1 MTTTVNDIND
11 IVRILQERPD
21 WLQVLRG
28 IIVGEE
34 LLSLPKQLAEFVAAT
49 NENFRLVN
57 ERLARLETDVTEL
70 KTDVAELKTD
80 VSELKA
86 GHARL
91 EGRFSNF
98 EGAEYERRVRNRLM
112 HRVTMQFGLNAP
124 VIEMTQDIPSSPRL
138 TSIVHRAIQSGAIS
152 REQAEDLHE
161 ADIIIADSDNRYVV
175 VEVSITA
182 DNDDIFRSW
191 NRAEI
196 LADAIRETGGFVSST
211 VVTANFSPHLRDFVE
226 ELAVHVFSI
235 PYP

>member
-1 MTTTVNDIND
+1 MTTTVNDISD

-21 WLQVLRG
+21 WLEVLRG

-49 NENFRLVN
+49 NDNFRLVN
-57 ERLARLETDVTEL
+57 ERLGRLETDV
-70 KTDVAELKTD
+70 AELR
-80 VSELKA
+80 A

-112 HRVTMQFGLNAP
+112 HRVTMQFGLNAR

-161 ADIIIADSDNRYVV
+161 ADMIIADSDNRFVV
-175 VEVSITA
+175 VEVAITA
-182 DNDDIFRSW
+182 DDDDITRALRRS
-191 NRAEI
+191 EI
-196 LADAIRETGGFVSST
+196 LVDAAGGFVSPT
-211 VVTANFSPHLRDFVE
+211 VVTANLSAYLQDFAE
-226 ELAVHVFSI
+226 ERKVHIFPLS
-235 PYP
+235 YP

>member
-11 IVRILQERPD
+11 IVRILRERPD
-21 WLQVLRG
+21 WLETIRG

-57 ERLARLETDVTEL
+57 ERLARLETDV
-70 KTDVAELKTD
+70 AELK
-80 VSELKA
+80 VGQAELVRRA
-86 GHARL
+86 DNTESRVRRL

-98 EGAEYERRVRNRLM
+98 EGVQYEQRVRNRLM

-124 VIEMTQDIPSSPRL
+124 AIEMTQDIPSSPRL
-138 TSIVHRAIQSGAIS
+138 TSIVHRAIQSGTIS

-175 VEVSITA
+175 VEVAITA
-182 DNDDIFRSW
+182 DDDDVTRASR
-191 NRAEI
+191 RAEI
-196 LADAIRETGGFVSST
+196 LADAAGGFVSPT
-211 VVTANFSPHLRDFVE
+211 VVTANPSVHLRDFAE
-226 ELAVHVFSI
+226 EMKVHVFSLS
-235 PYP
+235 YP